1 MSRLLL
7 TIAGALLLLVCNASA
22 QTPSPEAMNAARK
35 LVVTLKIADQYRAL
49 LPQLLLKL
57 RPVVAQDRPE
67 IERDYD
73 AMTAPGAEIYAPFV
87 TSMIDQSAA
96 VYASSFTVDELR
108 QIEAFYAG
116 PAGRKYLERSDA
128 LAQASAQIGQ
138 DVSQKAAD
146 ELKQRLIE
154 ALRQKGHKP

>member
-1 MSRLLL
+1 MSRRLL
-7 TIAGALLLLVCNASA
+7 TIAGILLLLLCGAA
-22 QTPSPEAMNAARK
+22 AETPSPEAMSAARK

-73 AMTAPGAEIYAPFV
+73 AMTAPGAGIYGPVLASV
-87 TSMIDQSAA
+87 IEQIAA
-96 VYASSFTVDELR
+96 LYAASFTVDELR
-108 QIEAFYAG
+108 QIEAFYAQ
-116 PAGRKYLERSDA
+116 PAGQKFLAKQDA

-154 ALRQKGHKP
+154 ALRQKGHKL

>member
-1 MSRLLL
+1 MSRRLLA
-7 TIAGALLLLVCNASA
+7 IAGTLLLLVGGAFA
-22 QTPSPEAMNAARK
+22 EAPSPEAMTAARK
-35 LVVTLKIADQYRAL
+35 LVATLKIADQYRAL

-73 AMTAPGAEIYAPFV
+73 AMTAPGAEIYAPFFA
-87 TSMIDQSAA
+87 SMIDQIAA
-96 VYASSFTVDELR
+96 VYAASFTLDELR
-108 QIEAFYAG
+108 QIEAFYAQ
-116 PAGRKYLERSDA
+116 PAGQKFLAQSDA

-146 ELKQRLIE
+146 QLKQRLIE
-154 ALRQKGHKP
+154 ALRRKGHKL